1 MTRYRLRVVLLL
13 FGVLHLTACSTWQSV
28 GPVSPSQFIEAEQ
41 PDRVRVTVRDGTES
55 VLEEPSVEGDE
66 LVGSVEEAS
75 VRVPFGDIFR
85 FEVRRFSTVRTL
97 GAVVGG
103 AVLTT
108 VAIYALVFY
117 GMTR

>member
-1 MTRYRLRVVLLL
+1 MTRYRLRAVLLL
-13 FGVLHLTACSTWQSV
+13 FLLLNLTACSTWQSV

-85 FEVRRFSTVRTL
+85 FEARRFSTVRTL

-108 VAIYALVFY
+108 VAIYALIFY